1 MVAFFLNVTAF
12 QAKRGHVLKKDGGLL
27 EKELFRE
34 KRDKSL
40 AWLQC
45 MPMKHFFNLAF
56 VKSIALAFM
65 NDDSF

>member
-1 MVAFFLNVTAF
+1 MTAF

-45 MPMKHFFNLAF
+45 MPMKHFFKF
-56 VKSIALAFM
+56 GIFEI
-65 NDDSF
+65 DSACFYEW